1 MRFAR
6 FLSLILVFC
15 LASTFTLACAFA
27 CQDPAVPA
35 LSAHCHQAET
45 KAEPAPVGMPSF
57 SKASVECPMLEE
69 MRSRPVSLSAS
80 AVAKVSVQPH
90 SILPLETAL
99 LVAAKAPV
107 RLVARSASPL
117 SLPLYLKKRALRI

>member
-27 CQDPAVPA
+27 CQDPAAPVV
-35 LSAHCHQAET
+35 SSHCHQAEA
-45 KAEPAPVGMPSF
+45 KAEPAPIGLPSF
-57 SKASVECPMLEE
+57 SKASAECPMLEE
-69 MRSRPVSLSAS
+69 MQSRPVSLSAS
-80 AVAKVSVQPH
+80 AVSKVSVQPH
-90 SILPLETAL
+90 SVLPLETAI

-107 RLVARSASPL
+107 RLVARSASPPA
-117 SLPLYLKKRALRI
+117 LPLYLKKRVLRI